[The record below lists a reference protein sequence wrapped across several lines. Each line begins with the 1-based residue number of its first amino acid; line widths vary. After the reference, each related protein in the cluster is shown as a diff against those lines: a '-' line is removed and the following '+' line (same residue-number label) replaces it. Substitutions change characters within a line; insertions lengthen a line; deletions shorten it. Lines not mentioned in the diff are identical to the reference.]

1 MEGFVGDLLRAHQ
14 DENSGGWVYRSLKAN
29 SFSGENISYRNFLLV
44 LDGLGDFVEKKVGYQ
59 AWSDGFDPGGPRLQ
73 LRGKA
78 TRFRASPLFIQYC
91 SDYGVDVAKIG
102 DHFIQDL
109 PQHPL
114 AKNAGSVRD
123 PYGVKVR
130 GRRMRFDR
138 TPKALQLEQQV
149 RELNEFLDRFDLR
162 GGSHRGYVR
171 IFNQGDHPSFD
182 WNKGGRMYSQRAF
195 FFRKIVKYF
204 YQVIVV
210 EDLLCKI
217 PFCDAHV
224 LRAMICSIAERKH
237 IEALCLRQMRIG
249 TITFVPECFLI
260 FFAGYSC
267 LGNFERSVDLKRVAH
282 VYNPSKMKFCAPS
295 DGSSF

>member
-1 MEGFVGDLLRAHQ
+1 MTLDQITDQRDRELANKLINARYASLTSRAVTDAARELVDRLIELAEMREEYRKSRKNKRSKKSRYNLRRATEGLVGDLLRAQQ

-29 SFSGENISYRNFLLV
+29 SFSGENVSYRNFLLV
-44 LDGLGDFVEKKVGYQ
+44 LNGLGDFVERKVGYQ
-59 AWSDGFDPGGPRLQ
+59 AWSDGFDPGGPRLP

-78 TRFRASPLFIQYC
+78 TRFRATSLFIQYC
-91 SDYGVDVAKIG
+91 SDCGVDVAEIG

-123 PYGVKVR
+123 PYGAKVR

-138 TPKALQLEQQV
+138 TPKALQLERQV

-182 WNKGGRMYSQRAF
+182 WNKGGRMYSQGD
-195 FFRKIVKYF
+195 YS
-204 YQVIVV
+204 YQRLSQ
-210 EDLLCKI
+210 D
-217 PFCDAHV
+217 DRSAHD
-224 LRAMICSIAERKH
+224 H
-237 IEALCLRQMRIG
+237 QW
-249 TITFVPECFLI
+249 
-260 FFAGYSC
+260 
-267 LGNFERSVDLKRVAH
+267 
-282 VYNPSKMKFCAPS
+282 
-295 DGSSF
+295 